1 VISTWCHPDPSR
13 SEGAGARTR
22 GFDKRPFSGPFAALR
37 VTALLICVATHTL
50 VAQASPIAPT
60 NAERI
65 LSGRDTPSHDY
76 DLIHQRI
83 EVANFDWDA
92 TAFDGKVTTTVV
104 SLRPGLDSIVMDMGR
119 RLVVRR
125 VAGTCKPK
133 SLPRA
138 PRGGAPCAPLSFRR
152 PGDTLIIRL
161 AKPAGFRDT
170 LRFTVD
176 YRGKITQGRGLY
188 FFKAEPGRPHRPQQ
202 IYSGG
207 GTDGN
212 PNWIPTYAA
221 PHDKATWELLA
232 TVPAVYTVV
241 SNGRLVADRP
251 GGRGRERTHTVH
263 WTQERPASTYL
274 ISIVVAPLKKVT
286 DRWRDVPLE
295 YYVYPEDVPLARRL
309 FGVTPD
315 IMEVYTRLTGVKYP
329 WPRYAQ
335 TTVTDFVGGMEN
347 VGATTLVD
355 WLPDARAYRD
365 RPWYQHTLIP
375 HELAHQWFGN
385 LVTTENWANYWLN
398 EGTAEFMAGQY
409 RGSKLGRSAEDEF
422 YLDEYRQ
429 YLSLDVRRRVPLASF
444 NSNNV
449 YAKGALVLEMLKKQ
463 LGRERFWAAINRYLT
478 RHAFGNATSDGLRR
492 AVLDATGLNLDWF
505 WSQWVYQAG
514 HPDFVVTAAYDSVGG
529 TLALTVRQTQV
540 DTARADSS
548 GFRFTTPL
556 VFRGAVSIRVGT
568 SRGDL
573 RKQVE
578 LDRREQL
585 IRISGVKSP
594 PTMVVFDENNAMLKS
609 LTFEQPTRWLA
620 AQLTRDP
627 DLWNRGWV
635 IEQLGR
641 RNGDSLAAAAL
652 ATAARGADYYLTR
665 ALAAAALGGFP
676 EPVAVPPL
684 EAAAR
689 DTSSAVR
696 EAAIAALGDVG
707 GERAVAVARTAWKG
721 DSSYEVRAS
730 ALTTL
735 ARLDSTG
742 AKGAVLAGLAMP
754 SYRNVIQNA
763 AIAAAAESPDSAI
776 IDGLEKLLGQQRLP
790 ALVLA
795 DLASKG
801 DTRALTALVRHKDD
815 SRVWVR
821 RWVQEAIAQELE
833 QTP

>member
-1 VISTWCHPDPSR
+1 VTLL
-13 SEGAGARTR
+13 
-22 GFDKRPFSGPFAALR
+22 FGPACSLAA
-37 VTALLICVATHTL
+37 
-50 VAQASPIAPT
+50 QQT
-60 NAERI
+60 NDERI

-83 EVANFDWDA
+83 ELANFDWDA
-92 TAFDGKVTTTVV
+92 TAFDGKVTTTIV

-119 RLVVRR
+119 RLAVRSVTMESRSR
-125 VAGTCKPK
+125 VRSRLRFT
-133 SLPRA
+133 
-138 PRGGAPCAPLSFRR
+138 R
-152 PGDTLIIRL
+152 PGDTLIVRL
-161 AKPAGFRDT
+161 AKPVGFRDSV
-170 LRFTVD
+170 RFTID

-188 FFKAEPGRPHRPQQ
+188 FFKSEPGRTHRPQQ

-221 PHDKATWELLA
+221 PHDKATWEMVA
-232 TVPAVYTVV
+232 TVPAAYTVV
-241 SNGRLVADRP
+241 SNGRRVADRP
-251 GGRGRERTHTVH
+251 GRRGARERTHTVH
-263 WTQERPASTYL
+263 WAQERPASTYL
-274 ISIVVAPLKKVT
+274 ISIVVAPLTKVT

-315 IMEVYTRLTGVKYP
+315 MMEVYTRLTGVKYP
-329 WPRYAQ
+329 WSRYAQ

-355 WLPDARAYRD
+355 WLPDARAYHD
-365 RPWYQHTLIP
+365 RPWYRHTLIP

-398 EGTAEFMAGQY
+398 EGTAEFMVGQY
-409 RGSKLGRSAEDEF
+409 WGSKLGRSAEDEF

-429 YLSLDVRRRVPLASF
+429 YLALDVRRRVPLASF

-463 LGRERFWAAINRYLT
+463 LGRERFWAGVNRYLT
-478 RHAFGNATSDGLRR
+478 KHAFGNATSDGLRR

-514 HPDFVVTAAYDSVGG
+514 HPDFVVTAAYDSASGA
-529 TLALTVRQTQV
+529 LALTVRQTQV
-540 DTARADSS
+540 DTARADST
-548 GFRFTTPL
+548 GFRFSTPL
-556 VFRGAVSIRVGT
+556 VFRGTVSTRVGT

-585 IRISGVKSP
+585 IRITGVKSP

-620 AQLTRDP
+620 AQLARDP
-627 DLWNRGWV
+627 DLWNRSWV

-641 RNGDSLAAAAL
+641 RSGDSLAAAAL
-652 ATAARGADYYLTR
+652 ARAARGADYYLTR
-665 ALAAAALGGFP
+665 AQAAAALRGFP
-676 EPVAVPPL
+676 EPFAVPPL

-696 EAAIAALGDVG
+696 EAAIAALGGVG
-707 GERAVAVARTAWKG
+707 GERAVAAARTAWKG

-730 ALTTL
+730 ALTAL

-763 AIAAAAESPDSAI
+763 AIAAAAESPDSAM
-776 IDGLEKLLGQQRLP
+776 IDGLEKILGQQRLP
-790 ALVLA
+790 VLVLA
-795 DLASKG
+795 GLASEG

-815 SRVWVR
+815 PRAWVR
-821 RWVQEAIAQELE
+821 RWVQEAIEQELE
-833 QTP
+833 KTP

>member
-1 VISTWCHPDPSR
+1 VTLL
-13 SEGAGARTR
+13 
-22 GFDKRPFSGPFAALR
+22 FGPACSLAA
-37 VTALLICVATHTL
+37 
-50 VAQASPIAPT
+50 QQT
-60 NAERI
+60 NDERI

-83 EVANFDWDA
+83 ELANFDWDA
-92 TAFDGKVTTTVV
+92 TAFDGKVTTTIV

-119 RLVVRR
+119 RLAVRSVTMESRSR
-125 VAGTCKPK
+125 VRSRLRFT
-133 SLPRA
+133 
-138 PRGGAPCAPLSFRR
+138 R
-152 PGDTLIIRL
+152 PGDTLIVRL
-161 AKPAGFRDT
+161 AKPVGFRDSV
-170 LRFTVD
+170 RFTID

-188 FFKAEPGRPHRPQQ
+188 FFKSEPGRTHRPQQ

-221 PHDKATWELLA
+221 PHDKATWEMVA
-232 TVPAVYTVV
+232 TVPAAYTVV
-241 SNGRLVADRP
+241 SNGRRVADRP
-251 GGRGRERTHTVH
+251 GRRGARERTHTVH
-263 WTQERPASTYL
+263 WAQERPASTYL
-274 ISIVVAPLKKVT
+274 ISIVVAPLTKVT

-315 IMEVYTRLTGVKYP
+315 MMEVYTRLTGVKYP
-329 WPRYAQ
+329 WSRYAQ

-355 WLPDARAYRD
+355 WLPDARAYHD
-365 RPWYQHTLIP
+365 RPWYRHTLIP

-398 EGTAEFMAGQY
+398 EGTAEFMVGQY
-409 RGSKLGRSAEDEF
+409 WGSKLGRSAEDEF

-429 YLSLDVRRRVPLASF
+429 YLALDVRRRVPLASF

-463 LGRERFWAAINRYLT
+463 LGRERFWAAVNRYLT
-478 RHAFGNATSDGLRR
+478 KHAFGNATSDGLRR

-514 HPDFVVTAAYDSVGG
+514 HPDFVVTAAYDSASGA
-529 TLALTVRQTQV
+529 LALTVRQTQV
-540 DTARADSS
+540 DTARADST
-548 GFRFTTPL
+548 GFRFSTPL
-556 VFRGAVSIRVGT
+556 VFRGTVSIRVGT

-585 IRISGVKSP
+585 IRITGVKSP

-620 AQLTRDP
+620 AQLARDP
-627 DLWNRGWV
+627 DLWNRSWV

-641 RNGDSLAAAAL
+641 RSGDSLAAAAL
-652 ATAARGADYYLTR
+652 ARAARGADYYLTR
-665 ALAAAALGGFP
+665 AQAAAALRGFP
-676 EPVAVPPL
+676 EPFAVPPL

-696 EAAIAALGDVG
+696 EAAIAALGGVG
-707 GERAVAVARTAWKG
+707 GERAVAAARTAWKG

-730 ALTTL
+730 ALTAL

-763 AIAAAAESPDSAI
+763 AIAAAAESPDSAM
-776 IDGLEKLLGQQRLP
+776 IDGLEKILGQQRLP
-790 ALVLA
+790 VLVLA
-795 DLASKG
+795 GLASEG

-815 SRVWVR
+815 PRAWVR
-821 RWVQEAIAQELE
+821 RWVQEAIEQELE
-833 QTP
+833 KTP